1 MTVIAFR
8 DPRWDPSPR
17 LNPFPAPLLPWWHMT
32 YDIITI
38 QGASSLMALTS
49 PSCHCTH
56 YAHACPS
63 FCRTL
68 SSSVAP
74 SGESPGPALLSE
86 HRWGVSSRPPSRP
99 PSLGL
104 SRRFWVPHRSSLPA
118 PQCTPPAL
126 DCSGDEGR
134 TLIPEGSL
142 CLPADSTWTPRR
154 SAQIAHCGRLW
165 RSPS

>member
-8 DPRWDPSPR
+8 DSRWDLCPK
-17 LNPFPAPLLPWWHMT
+17 LNSFPAPLLPWWHMT

-38 QGASSLMALTS
+38 QAASSLMALTS

-74 SGESPGPALLSE
+74 SGESLHSSSSPRPALLSE
-86 HRWGVSSRPPSRP
+86 HRWESSEEGYLH
-99 PSLGL
+99 SL
-104 SRRFWVPHRSSLPA
+104 LP
-118 PQCTPPAL
+118 
-126 DCSGDEGR
+126 
-134 TLIPEGSL
+134 
-142 CLPADSTWTPRR
+142 
-154 SAQIAHCGRLW
+154 
-165 RSPS
+165 

>member
-1 MTVIAFR
+1 
-8 DPRWDPSPR
+8 
-17 LNPFPAPLLPWWHMT
+17 MT

-63 FCRTL
+63 FCRTR

-86 HRWGVSSRPPSRP
+86 HKWGVSRRPPSRP

-104 SRRFWVPHRSSLPA
+104 NRRFWVPHSSSLPA

-126 DCSGDEGR
+126 GCQSPVTSPALGMRAEPCSLRALCASLQIQPGPREEVHRQHTVGGSRDRPAEAGGEG
-134 TLIPEGSL
+134 
-142 CLPADSTWTPRR
+142 AARR
-154 SAQIAHCGRLW
+154 PG
-165 RSPS
+165 